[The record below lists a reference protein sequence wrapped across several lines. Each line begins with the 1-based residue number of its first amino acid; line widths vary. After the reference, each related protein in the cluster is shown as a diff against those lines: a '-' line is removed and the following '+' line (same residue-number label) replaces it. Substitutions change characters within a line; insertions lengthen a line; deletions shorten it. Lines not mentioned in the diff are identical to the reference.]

1 MATKFAPQKKIFS
14 LDVELSSGGN
24 VAHQPVLP
32 PCLAAM
38 RRSYVRQKSRTII
51 CRVSK
56 EDDVEIRILRSAIG

>member
-32 PCLAAM
+32 PCLAARSCRHEAFIRSTKIAHDYLSSVERG
-38 RRSYVRQKSRTII
+38 RR
-51 CRVSK
+51 
-56 EDDVEIRILRSAIG
+56 